1 MPSDPARHLSLH
13 EAADLL
19 GVHYMTIYRRVRLGI
34 LPARKIG
41 GTWLVDP
48 ADLERATTTP
58 ERGRRR
64 RGGSHPR
71 VSIWQ
76 ERLQARMLGG
86 DVAGSWQVIEAAM
99 ASGFEPGEIYV
110 RVLAPSLHAIGASW
124 RSGRV
129 SIDQEHLAS
138 SVATTLIGRLG
149 PRFVHPGRK
158 KGVVI
163 VAMPPGERHGLGV
176 AMLADILADAGYGV
190 LNLGPDTPTA
200 SLVAAMR
207 DAGSLAAV
215 VVSVVDIERRPAAGR
230 LLAAA
235 RRERPS
241 VPRLVGGN
249 AVPDERRGA
258 RSRCG
263 RVGRG
268 SARARRPDRSAQ
280 GTGMMQ
286 PLPAPVAGVPFDV
299 ETAAG
304 RVSAYE
310 LGEGRTVLLL
320 HSFNAAGSG
329 IELAPLASRLAE
341 HRRVVLVDWLG
352 FGTSDR
358 PDAPYGWALYGEQLE
373 RIRLAAL
380 QPGETSVDVV
390 ALSLPGQ
397 YVVVAAA
404 EHPERFGRIVLI
416 SPTGFGRF
424 KGDAGR
430 TSRNIYRFLRLT
442 GIGRLLFAVLARRQV
457 IRWFLRQTFADP
469 EQVPREYERY
479 CWRTCQQ
486 PHAYRAPLAF
496 VSGLLNDPRAE
507 GAYQRLAN
515 PTLLLFG
522 DHPRFTDPAAAE
534 ALVAANSHLERITI
548 EHAGDLPQLE
558 QRDETAAVIE
568 RFLA

>member
-1 MPSDPARHLSLH
+1 
-13 EAADLL
+13 
-19 GVHYMTIYRRVRLGI
+19 MT
-34 LPARKIG
+34 
-41 GTWLVDP
+41 
-48 ADLERATTTP
+48 
-58 ERGRRR
+58 
-64 RGGSHPR
+64 
-71 VSIWQ
+71 
-76 ERLQARMLGG
+76 
-86 DVAGSWQVIEAAM
+86 
-99 ASGFEPGEIYV
+99 
-110 RVLAPSLHAIGASW
+110 
-124 RSGRV
+124 
-129 SIDQEHLAS
+129 
-138 SVATTLIGRLG
+138 
-149 PRFVHPGRK
+149 
-158 KGVVI
+158 
-163 VAMPPGERHGLGV
+163 
-176 AMLADILADAGYGV
+176 
-190 LNLGPDTPTA
+190 
-200 SLVAAMR
+200 
-207 DAGSLAAV
+207 
-215 VVSVVDIERRPAAGR
+215 
-230 LLAAA
+230 
-235 RRERPS
+235 
-241 VPRLVGGN
+241 
-249 AVPDERRGA
+249 
-258 RSRCG
+258 
-263 RVGRG
+263 
-268 SARARRPDRSAQ
+268 
-280 GTGMMQ
+280 Q
-286 PLPAPVAGVPFDV
+286 PLSAPIAGVPFDV

-310 LGEGRTVLLL
+310 LGEGQTVLLL

-358 PDAPYGWALYGEQLE
+358 PDAPYGWALFGEQLE
-373 RIRLAAL
+373 SIRLAAL
-380 QPGETSVDVV
+380 RPGETSVDVV

-430 TSRNIYRFLRLT
+430 TSRNIYRFLRRT

-469 EQVPREYERY
+469 QQVPREYERY

-507 GAYQRLAN
+507 AAYQRLAN

>member
-1 MPSDPARHLSLH
+1 
-13 EAADLL
+13 
-19 GVHYMTIYRRVRLGI
+19 
-34 LPARKIG
+34 
-41 GTWLVDP
+41 
-48 ADLERATTTP
+48 
-58 ERGRRR
+58 
-64 RGGSHPR
+64 
-71 VSIWQ
+71 
-76 ERLQARMLGG
+76 
-86 DVAGSWQVIEAAM
+86 
-99 ASGFEPGEIYV
+99 
-110 RVLAPSLHAIGASW
+110 
-124 RSGRV
+124 
-129 SIDQEHLAS
+129 
-138 SVATTLIGRLG
+138 
-149 PRFVHPGRK
+149 VHPGRK

-176 AMLADILADAGYGV
+176 AMLADILADARYGSPA
-190 LNLGPDTPTA
+190 LGPDTPTA
-200 SLVAAMR
+200 SVVAATR
-207 DAGSLAAV
+207 DAGCLAAV

-230 LLAAA
+230 FLAAA

-249 AVPDERRGA
+249 AIPDERVALALGA
-258 RSRCG
+258 DG
-263 RVGRG
+263 WVAG
-268 SARARRPDRSAQ
+268 SARARRPDRSAT
-280 GTGMMQ
+280 GTGGMIRM
-286 PLPAPVAGVPFDV
+286 PPPVAGAPFDL

-304 RVSAYE
+304 RVTAYQ
-310 LGEGRTVLLL
+310 LGEGQTVLLL
-320 HSFNAAGSG
+320 HSFNVAGSG

-373 RIRLAAL
+373 RIRVAAL
-380 QPGETSVDVV
+380 QPGEASVDVV

-424 KGDAGR
+424 KGDAGQ

-469 EQVPREYERY
+469 MQVPPEYERY

-486 PHAYRAPLAF
+486 PSAYRAPLAF
-496 VSGLLNDPRAE
+496 ISGLLNDPRAE
-507 GAYQRLAN
+507 AAYQWLSN

-534 ALVAANSHLERITI
+534 ALVAANGDLERITI

-558 QRDETAAVIE
+558 QPGETAAVID